1 MDHSDSYITDHSSS
15 SFDSTNSFYSTTT
28 SDSHNSLYDSII
40 EDESLFNPKY
50 QGQVSQMVD
59 LFLKEITRNDN
70 FQPMLDL
77 PTVKVDT
84 AIDPA
89 TPFCFRTTSSFSN
102 HTAASAFALFA
113 AVPQRAKWDAMCQS
127 IQVLKTIDPLTFI
140 YHLKLK
146 STWPTTPRD
155 SLMLAAFRKLTDGRY
170 ISVAWSIEDDSLC
183 PPDPSGSYIRMHTRI
198 SANLFTPTS
207 PSSFTLTQLI
217 DADPKGSIPSY
228 VIKKV
233 SAKSFPATI
242 ESITRAIT
250 KDDHFYNEIIKSLK
264 SSDESDT
271 SSGENSDEN
280 VSSLQ
285 LYEIQSRLNRIESQL
300 QSINNQRT
308 NENKLIQYAHLVI
321 SSVSLLLLINLSL
334 RKK

>member
-28 SDSHNSLYDSII
+28 SDSNDSKNSLYDSII

-59 LFLKEITRNDN
+59 LFLKEISRDDN

-77 PTVKVDT
+77 PTVKVDS

-89 TPFCFRTTSSFSN
+89 TPFCFRTTASFSN

-170 ISVAWSIEDDSLC
+170 ISVAWSIEDNSLC

-198 SANLFTPTS
+198 SANLFTPTG

-250 KDDHFYNEIIKSLK
+250 KDDNFYNEIVKSLK
-264 SSDESDT
+264 SSDNDSDT
-271 SSGENSDEN
+271 NSDAN

-300 QSINNQRT
+300 QSINNRPT
-308 NENKLIQYAHLVI
+308 NENKLIQYAPLVI
-321 SSVSLLLLINLSL
+321 SSVSLLLLINLNL